1 MLPLKL
7 VACALHVGSVVAS
20 YFEQEE
26 SNQELWG
33 PTFMK
38 HKKSN
43 LVPMKRQALVHT
55 ALLGFL
61 LYNCH

>member
-7 VACALHVGSVVAS
+7 VACALRVGSVVAS

-26 SNQELWG
+26 SNQERWG
-33 PTFMK
+33 STFMK

-43 LVPMKRQALVHT
+43 LVPKQRQALVHT
-55 ALLGFL
+55 APFEFL